1 MKRIQVLTNL
11 VKISFCLPQ
20 NDQGQMWSISFERET
35 LRVKK
40 AAREGKI
47 DRDTYREEA
56 GTGSEFLEQLRLR
69 VGGGYITDTLT

>member
-1 MKRIQVLTNL
+1 
-11 VKISFCLPQ
+11 
-20 NDQGQMWSISFERET
+20 
-35 LRVKK
+35 VKK

-47 DRDTYREEA
+47 DIDNYREDA

>member
-1 MKRIQVLTNL
+1 M
-11 VKISFCLPQ
+11 
-20 NDQGQMWSISFERET
+20 
-35 LRVKK
+35 KK